1 MNEKVDVYIAK
12 HKDFSHIL
20 NKLRDIILSTELIE
34 TIKWGMPTYTLNNKN
49 IVGMSAFKSHCGIW
63 FFKGA
68 LLKDVEGVLINAQ
81 EGKTNAMRQWRF
93 ASDSKID
100 IKLVLKY
107 LAEAIENEKKGL
119 KIERINKPLVIPP
132 QLKNILKSNKDVE
145 NSFKAL
151 TLAKKREFAEY
162 IKEAKRESTKE
173 NRLEKIIPMIINRIG
188 LNEAYK
194 KA

>member
-20 NKLRDIILSTELIE
+20 NKLRDIILSTGLIE
-34 TIKWGMPTYTLNNKN
+34 TIKWGMPTYTLHNKN
-49 IVGMSAFKSHCGIW
+49 IVGMSAFKHHCGIW
-63 FFKGA
+63 FFQGA
-68 LLKDVEGVLINAQ
+68 LLKDVEDVLINAQ
-81 EGKTNAMRQWRF
+81 EGKTNAMRQWHF
-93 ASDSKID
+93 VHDSKIN

-107 LAEAIENEKKGL
+107 LSEAIENEKKGL
-119 KIERINKPLVIPP
+119 IVKRINNPLVIPSR
-132 QLKNILKSNKDVE
+132 LENILKSNKDVE

-151 TLAKKREFAEY
+151 TLAKKREFADY
-162 IKEAKRESTKE
+162 IIEAKRESTKE
-173 NRLEKIIPMIINRIG
+173 KRLEKIIPMIINRIG

>member
-12 HKDFSHIL
+12 HKDFSQIL
-20 NKLRDIILSTELIE
+20 NKLRDIILATGLIE

-63 FFKGA
+63 FFLGA
-68 LLKDVEGVLINAQ
+68 LLKDVEGVLINVQ

-93 ASDSKID
+93 AFDSKID
-100 IKLVLKY
+100 KKLVLKY

-119 KIERINKPLVIPP
+119 KVKRINKPLVIPT
-132 QLKNILKSNKDVE
+132 QLDNILKSNKDVE

-151 TLAKKREFAEY
+151 TLAKKREFADY
-162 IKEAKRESTKE
+162 IMEAKRESTKE
-173 NRLEKIIPMIINRIG
+173 KRLEKIFPMIINRIG

-194 KA
+194 KG

>member
-12 HKDFSHIL
+12 HKDFSQIL
-20 NKLRDIILSTELIE
+20 NKLRDIILATGLIE

-63 FFKGA
+63 FFLGA
-68 LLKDVEGVLINAQ
+68 LLKDVEGVLINVQ

-93 ASDSKID
+93 AFDSKID
-100 IKLVLKY
+100 KKLVLKC

-119 KIERINKPLVIPP
+119 KVKRINKPLVIPP
-132 QLKNILKSNKDVE
+132 QLDNILKSNKDVE

-151 TLAKKREFAEY
+151 TLAKKREFADY
-162 IKEAKRESTKE
+162 IMEAKRESTKE
-173 NRLEKIIPMIINRIG
+173 KRLEKIFPMIINRIG

>member
-12 HKDFSHIL
+12 HKDFSHLL
-20 NKLRDIILSTELIE
+20 NKLRDIILSTGLVE

-49 IVGMSAFKSHCGIW
+49 IVGMSAFKHHCGIW
-63 FFKGA
+63 FFQGA
-68 LLKDVEGVLINAQ
+68 LLKDADGVLMNAQ

-93 ASDSKID
+93 SSNSKID
-100 IKLVLKY
+100 KMLLLAY
-107 LAEAIENEKKGL
+107 LAESIENEKKGL
-119 KIERINKPLVIPP
+119 KIKRINKPLVIPP
-132 QLKNILKSNKDVE
+132 QLENILKSNNQVE
-145 NSFKAL
+145 WAFKAL

-162 IKEAKRESTKE
+162 IMEAKRESTKE
-173 NRLEKIIPMIINRIG
+173 KRLEKIIPMIINQIG

>member
-12 HKDFSHIL
+12 HKDFSQIL
-20 NKLRDIILSTELIE
+20 NKLRDIILATGLIE

-63 FFKGA
+63 FFLGA
-68 LLKDVEGVLINAQ
+68 LLKDVEGVLINVQ

-93 ASDSKID
+93 AFDSKID
-100 IKLVLKY
+100 KKLVLKY

-119 KIERINKPLVIPP
+119 KVKRINKPLVIPP
-132 QLKNILKSNKDVE
+132 QLDNILKSNKDVE

-151 TLAKKREFAEY
+151 TLAKKREFADY
-162 IKEAKRESTKE
+162 IIEAKRESTKE
-173 NRLEKIIPMIINRIG
+173 KRLEKIFPMIINRIG

>member
-20 NKLRDIILSTELIE
+20 NKLRDIILSTGLIE

-49 IVGMSAFKSHCGIW
+49 IVGMSAFKHHCGIW
-63 FFKGA
+63 FLQGA
-68 LLKDVEGVLINAQ
+68 LLKDVDGVLINAQ

-93 ASDSKID
+93 TSNSKID
-100 IKLVLKY
+100 KKLVLAY

-119 KIERINKPLVIPP
+119 KIKRINKSLVIPP
-132 QLKNILKSNKDVE
+132 QLENILKSNKHVE
-145 NSFKAL
+145 MSFKAL

-162 IKEAKRESTKE
+162 IMEAKTESTKE
-173 NRLEKIIPMIINRIG
+173 KRLEKIIPMIINRIG
-188 LNEAYK
+188 LNEANK
-194 KA
+194 KV